1 LCEKHYRGFM
11 IKFIPLARHFYRQM
25 ILNFFITLRF
35 FDVLDIVLVALLLFQ
50 IYRLLKDSVAVQIFI
65 GFFGLYLLW
74 LVVKAFDMEMLSLIL
89 GQFVGLGAIAL
100 LIVFQQE
107 IRHFFLVIG
116 QKYLTKLSFTTFE
129 ELLKGKRKQDT
140 SIDNASLNEIIK
152 AINVMSR
159 NQTGALIIISNAMRL
174 SNYVENGVY
183 INGKISHELLDA
195 IFYPKN
201 PLHDGAV
208 IIHRDSILAAK
219 VILPINNEIKL
230 DEQFGTR
237 HRAAMSVHLELGIP
251 VVVVSEE
258 TGQIALA
265 IDGELQ
271 HPLKPEQ
278 IRNLLLP
285 YFQYQ

>member
-1 LCEKHYRGFM
+1 
-11 IKFIPLARHFYRQM
+11 
-25 ILNFFITLRF
+25 
-35 FDVLDIVLVALLLFQ
+35 
-50 IYRLLKDSVAVQIFI
+50 
-65 GFFGLYLLW
+65 LYLLW

>member
-1 LCEKHYRGFM
+1 M

-129 ELLKGKRKQDT
+129 ELLKGKRMQDT